1 MSVTSGE
8 EKRMRNSEDI
18 WHLVDAKKD
27 DFIALSDRV
36 WGMPELLSAVLMIPR
51 LPK

>member
-1 MSVTSGE
+1 MQ
-8 EKRMRNSEDI
+8 NSEKI
-18 WHLVDAKKD
+18 WQLVDARKD
-27 DFIALSDRV
+27 DYEGLADRV